1 MFLRLWT
8 RAPRIDRKSSTT
20 IESISALKHKPFR
33 KRLLTWFDD
42 NAREASL
49 AGAAGSV
56 PHLDLGSHAAADACR
71 GRDAVLRAL
80 PRTIPDDC
88 EAWRRRRNTIC
99 CKAWAGLGYYS
110 RARNLQKA
118 AIQIQR
124 LDVFPS
130 DYGAIRSLPG
140 VGDYTAA
147 AIASIA
153 FGLPYAAVDGNVV
166 RVITRLE
173 NAEVDVQAEAQA
185 RLDRNAIR
193 ATSIKR

>member
-1 MFLRLWT
+1 MLQQTRVAAVIPYYERFLERF
-8 RAPRIDRKSSTT
+8 PT
-20 IESISALKHKPFR
+20 I
-33 KRLLTWFDD
+33 
-42 NAREASL
+42 ASL
-49 AGAAGSV
+49 ASA
-56 PHLDLGSHAAADACR
+56 PEHDL
-71 GRDAVLRAL
+71 LQ
-80 PRTIPDDC
+80 
-88 EAWRRRRNTIC
+88 
-99 CKAWAGLGYYS
+99 AWAGLGYYS

-118 AIQIQR
+118 AIQIQQ

-153 FGLPYAAVDGNVV
+153 FDLPYAAVDGNVV

-185 RLDRNAIR
+185 RLDPSDR